1 LEHGW
6 RSRADFIRAINFAI
20 TDPNCRGTIP
30 VEFRAKRQQRTV
42 VATVTGGAVG
52 LVTAGPLGAVVCA
65 TGAYA
70 AAKTVGKHREHRLL
84 EKCLQSNISSD
95 MYDNATTSSSS
106 QRTMVVANT
115 ASSSL
120 ASGIPIHRAEAA

>member
-1 LEHGW
+1 
-6 RSRADFIRAINFAI
+6 
-20 TDPNCRGTIP
+20 
-30 VEFRAKRQQRTV
+30 
-42 VATVTGGAVG
+42 VG

-84 EKCLQSNISSD
+84 EKCLQSNMSSD
-95 MYDNATTSSSS
+95 MYDNATTSSS
-106 QRTMVVANT
+106 QRTMVAANT
-115 ASSSL
+115 ASLSSL